1 LFFQFVDFVIDTDR
15 RELKGAAGIIH
26 VEPQVF
32 DLLAH
37 FVQNANRVIS
47 KDELIEGIWKGR
59 AISDAALN
67 SRITSARRAIGD
79 SGEKQAIIRTIQ
91 RRGFLFAAEPAR
103 SLKTQQRE
111 TSRLLGGAS
120 LRGEM
125 NPSSFPLED
134 DIERSAHSAGARV
147 DQTCR
152 PRAGE

>member
-1 LFFQFVDFVIDTDR
+1 MFFQFDDFVIDTDR
-15 RELKGAAGIIH
+15 RELKGAVGIIH

-79 SGEKQAIIRTIQ
+79 SGRNRPLFARSSDGAFCLPQRSRQVIGWRSPQVRIQ
-91 RRGFLFAAEPAR
+91 RMCL
-103 SLKTQQRE
+103 S
-111 TSRLLGGAS
+111 
-120 LRGEM
+120 
-125 NPSSFPLED
+125 
-134 DIERSAHSAGARV
+134 
-147 DQTCR
+147 QTDPQSQYCLSKI
-152 PRAGE
+152 